1 VASHGTTSAATSS
14 SHFIPVHSTQVLFSL
29 RVLPCTTLVPWLSVV
44 LVAPVATCPSYTYN
58 AAVAFSALIIAII
71 MILLPVAVFAAMLKE
86 FLSESQGS
94 SAFRLRFGRESEF
107 QTFIRVCTCIV
118 MYMRRVGNY

>member
-1 VASHGTTSAATSS
+1 M
-14 SHFIPVHSTQVLFSL
+14 
-29 RVLPCTTLVPWLSVV
+29 PWLSVV
-44 LVAPVATCPSYTYN
+44 LVAPAATCPSYSYN
-58 AAVAFSALIIAII
+58 AAVVFSVLIIAVI

-107 QTFIRVCTCIV
+107 HTFIRVCSAL
-118 MYMRRVGNY
+118 